1 MGLSAFSSISV
12 AAAGSTWASALTSAG
27 MAWCEPEELSPWQ
40 EEAVEQVAWAISE
53 DAVFPLDM
61 GALCTVAG
69 MSPMHLERAFHLCF
83 GVSLK
88 SYAQAEWQKRLQHE
102 REQRGGG
109 CGCAVAREW
118 LIAAI

>member
-1 MGLSAFSSISV
+1 
-12 AAAGSTWASALTSAG
+12 

-53 DAVFPLDM
+53 DAVFPPDM
-61 GALCTVAG
+61 EALCAVAG

-88 SYAQAEWQKRLQHE
+88 SYAHTEWQKRLQQERE
-102 REQRGGG
+102 REQRDGG
-109 CGCAVAREW
+109 CARGRDRDREREVAREW